1 MAPSNNRRPGFSRR
15 AQVGLFVGYVFA
27 VAGSIISAALLA
39 FATFDPTAFAALRLT
54 VSEITA
60 PASTGL
66 AVVGQGI
73 RDVPGAVSDY
83 LAVRQRNA
91 ALRKE
96 LSDAHALL
104 MRARALSYE
113 NRRLKHLLA
122 VRDRTID
129 PVATARLVSST
140 ASSTRRFATLNAG
153 FRQGV
158 QAGQPVRGP
167 EGLIGRVVESG
178 PDTARVLLLADAESI
193 IPVRRTR
200 DGLPAIAAGRGDGL
214 LEIRAANLADGAFEV
229 GDVLITSGTGGIYG
243 PGIPVARIV
252 SRSHDTILARPFAI
266 PDSLDYALVQKAFLP
281 PMPAADA
288 HPVAPK

>member
-27 VAGSIISAALLA
+27 VAGSIIAAALLA

-54 VSEITA
+54 VSELTA
-60 PASTGL
+60 PVSTSM

-73 RDVPGAVSDY
+73 RDIPGAVSDY
-83 LAVRQRNA
+83 LFVRQRNA

-96 LSDAHALL
+96 LADAHALF

-122 VRDRTID
+122 IRDRTID

-167 EGLIGRVVESG
+167 EGLIGRVIESG

-214 LEIRAANLADGAFEV
+214 LDVRAANLADGTFQV

-243 PGIPVARIV
+243 PGIPVGRVV
-252 SRSHDTILARPFAI
+252 SRTRDTVLARPFAI
-266 PDSLDYALVQKAFLP
+266 PDALDYALVQKAFLP
-281 PMPAADA
+281 PMPAAE
-288 HPVAPK
+288 PKAGSAK